1 MANHDALIVNYAA
14 YESETEF
21 LGTTSADLPDIE
33 FLSEKISG
41 AGLGGEFEEIII
53 GQLSAMTTKLSFRTI
68 TKRAVKLLE
77 PTEHNVTLLV
87 AQQSVNT
94 VNGNTKIIPVKHVLK
109 LKPKKTN
116 LGKVAVMS
124 TADVSGEYV
133 TLYYALYINGK
144 KVTEVDPVNFICLI
158 NGKNYLSNINN
169 ILGLNKK
176 KKKSKKKKTTKK
188 SKKRNR
194 RE

>member
-94 VNGNTKIIPVKHVLK
+94 VNGNAKIIPIKHVLK

-176 KKKSKKKKTTKK
+176 KQKSKKKKTTKK
-188 SKKRNR
+188 SKKKK
-194 RE
+194 